1 MSVFLENYYQKVFWM
16 SPVVT
21 SILEIGLC
29 ELKEKVP

>member
-1 MSVFLENYYQKVFWM
+1 M

-29 ELKEKVP
+29 EIVVISANLAFDYVTKLKLSM